1 MVGHSVAQQP
11 QPVSGIATKLSRF
24 PDFLTFP
31 HVCGNL
37 SNRQLEMFYFFSNT
51 SKALKKSAGK
61 REEIKKN
68 AFVMLQTK
76 LSFYIHLDGVLVVAV
91 DAFVSV
97 L

>member
-37 SNRQLEMFYFFSNT
+37 SNRQLEMFYFLSNT
-51 SKALKKSAGK
+51 SKALKKSAGR
-61 REEIKKN
+61 REEIEKN
-68 AFVMLQTK
+68 AFVMLQTYPT
-76 LSFYIHLDGVLVVAV
+76 FYSHLDGVLA
-91 DAFVSV
+91 AFVSV